1 MRTKS
6 HTPVIELISDENPSV
21 DPDVAKQVGREI
33 LENRLDP
40 GTWAQALSSSGGE
53 RQEALAAYARIR
65 IQQVTTRRRLRNSK
79 VKSFEFRRVTKCFGV
94 KTVHDLL
101 QRSNPGKQLNFL
113 KPRLSLFSLMT
124 LGIGAA
130 GCVAAAG
137 RLLEPSL
144 PEKLTALLPV
154 VALVCGLA
162 AVTAVISLR
171 FILPKRWIMLGWN
184 AGMQFACMVACFAS
198 LLFGVK
204 LIAHAP
210 PLETSH
216 VTKAKP
222 LVASNAKPV
231 LIKGKLKRESLT
243 AQNNSSR

>member
-1 MRTKS
+1 MKTKS
-6 HTPVIELISDENPSV
+6 FSPVIELFSDSDPTV
-21 DPDVAKQVGREI
+21 DPEVAKQVGQEI

-65 IQQVTTRRRLRNSK
+65 IQQVTSRRRLRLSK

-113 KPRLSLFSLMT
+113 KPRLSLFSLLT

-137 RLLEPSL
+137 RLLESSL
-144 PEKLTALLPV
+144 PQKLATLLPV
-154 VALVCGLA
+154 VAVGCGVA
-162 AVTAVISLR
+162 AVVATISLR
-171 FILPKRWIMLGWN
+171 YILPKRWIMLGWN
-184 AGMQFACMVACFAS
+184 AGMQLACMAACFAS
-198 LLFGVK
+198 LYFGVK

-210 PLETSH
+210 PLESSH
-216 VTKAKP
+216 VAKAKP
-222 LVASNAKPV
+222 LVASNRPPV
-231 LIKGKLKRESLT
+231 LIKGKLKRETLT
-243 AQNNSSR
+243 AQNSSDR

>member
-1 MRTKS
+1 MKTKS
-6 HTPVIELISDENPSV
+6 LSPVIELISDENPSV
-21 DPDVAKQVGREI
+21 DPEVAKQVGQEI

-65 IQQVTTRRRLRNSK
+65 IQQVTTRRRLRLSK

-101 QRSNPGKQLNFL
+101 QRSNPGKQVNFL
-113 KPRLSLFSLMT
+113 RPRLSVFSLLT

-137 RLLEPSL
+137 RLMESTL
-144 PEKLTALLPV
+144 PERLSAYLPV
-154 VALVCGLA
+154 VAVVCGLA
-162 AVTAVISLR
+162 AVTATISLR
-171 FILPKRWIMLGWN
+171 YVLPKRWIMLGWN
-184 AGMQFACMVACFAS
+184 SGMQLACMAACFAS
-198 LLFGVK
+198 LMFGVK

-210 PLETSH
+210 PLETTH
-216 VTKAKP
+216 VSKAKP
-222 LVASNAKPV
+222 LVVASPKPV

-243 AQNNSSR
+243 AQNNASR

>member
-6 HTPVIELISDENPSV
+6 LTPVIELISDENPSV

-137 RLLEPSL
+137 RLLEASL
-144 PEKLTALLPV
+144 PEKLATLLPV

-162 AVTAVISLR
+162 AITAVISLR

-222 LVASNAKPV
+222 LVASTEKPV

>member
-1 MRTKS
+1 MKAKS
-6 HTPVIELISDENPSV
+6 LSPVIELISDNDPTV
-21 DPDVAKQVGREI
+21 DREVAKQVGQEI

-40 GTWAQALSSSGGE
+40 GTWAQALSACGGK

-65 IQQVTTRRRLRNSK
+65 IQQVTARRRLRLSK

-137 RLLEPSL
+137 RLLESSL
-144 PEKLTALLPV
+144 PERLSALLPL
-154 VALVCGLA
+154 VALACGLA

-198 LLFGVK
+198 LMFGVK

-210 PLETSH
+210 PLESYH
-216 VTKAKP
+216 VSKAKP
-222 LVASNAKPV
+222 LAASNRKPV
-231 LIKGKLKRESLT
+231 LIKGKLKRETLT
-243 AQNNSSR
+243 ALNSPGR